1 MIDSGHTNLEREKYI
16 RQEFLI
22 CYDKLN
28 ECLKHLANIRRMIP
42 GTWYS
47 ADIFAH
53 VVLRQYWALYDIIG
67 KLGEVAEDCHLIN
80 VKSQKGEG

>member
-22 CYDKLN
+22 CYDKLM
-28 ECLKHLANIRRMIP
+28 ECLKHLANIRSMLP
-42 GTWYS
+42 GISYS
-47 ADIFAH
+47 RSVFGH

-80 VKSQKGEG
+80 VKLHKEEG